1 MFVCVCVCVCVCVTV
16 CVCVLQVVLVDP
28 GCYREL
34 EEVVRTDTRGK
45 GKVEMLD
52 LKAITEG
59 EEKLE

>member
-1 MFVCVCVCVCVCVTV
+1 MTV